1 MSISH
6 EKVLLLGALWLC
18 ALHMA
23 TTKPPE
29 AHNITSTL
37 EHSATFSH
45 IYNIALPKR
54 SFCKVELDSLPLK
67 DEGLGLQAATETAGG
82 DEHIVFR
89 HNIRVQ
95 SPQCDCESSATYK
108 ALALKLSVLEEE
120 ILGLK
125 SLCNSNGCCGQSV
138 DHQRWSSLHISSFL
152 LSLSADLGSL
162 CSGRGTFIRQSCRC
176 ECEAGWEGDDCSVR
190 SCPNGCSDRGRCVD
204 GRCVCDEGYA
214 GVACS
219 ELLCPGNCGGHGRC
233 LRGECQCDP
242 GFTGVDCGKK
252 LCPKDCSDHGD
263 CANGVCFCE
272 PGFTGI
278 DCSAVLGP
286 QALRLVRA
294 TEDSILVNWDH
305 VTGVDYYL
313 IDYYA
318 EGEESSFK
326 EAHVSKLENSYL
338 LMGLQSGVEYRI
350 QLYGVKAEVSSDPSS
365 LRARTVLSLPGGL
378 RVVRELENSL
388 ELQWRN
394 PEAEVDYFM
403 LTFSSLYGQQH
414 EVRVQRSSGE
424 NSNYLLTGLH
434 PGTLYL
440 ITVRAIMGE
449 LEGKPS
455 TVNGTTEIDSP
466 TNLVMDQVTENSA
479 SISWRRVQAE
489 IDRYMIN
496 YVSANGER
504 WQVAVRADQDANTLT
519 GLRPGVEYTIYIW
532 AEKGNQRSK
541 RASTAAVTEID
552 SPTNLVTDQV
562 TENSASISWRRVQA
576 EIDRYIIS
584 YVSAN
589 GESRQVAVRADQD
602 ANTLTGLRPG
612 VEYTIYIWA
621 EKGNRRSKRASTA
634 AVTEIDS
641 PTNLVTDQVTENSA
655 SISWRRV
662 QAEID
667 RYIISYVSANGE
679 SRQVAV
685 RADQDA
691 NTLTGLR
698 PGVEYTIYI
707 WAEKRNRRSK
717 RASTAAVTAIDAPRN
732 LRVSDVTQTSGIVM
746 WDPPEANIEGY
757 ILTYLKS
764 DGTSEEVQIGAADQ
778 RLLLTDLELGMSYII
793 YLVAFRRE
801 LHSGRVKTT
810 FTTVGVPFPF
820 PIDCG
825 QVLMNGNATSG
836 VYTIYLN
843 NDLSRPLTVYCDMT
857 TDGGG
862 WIVFMRRSS
871 GVLDFYRN
879 WKTYEKGFGDLT
891 DEFWL
896 GLQGLHNLTSTQT
909 QYELR
914 VDLQAGS
921 ESVYATYDN
930 FKVAPGKARYKLT
943 VGNYRG
949 TAGDAMSYHNGR
961 RFTAFDQDH
970 DISLTN
976 CAISHHGAWWYK
988 NCHLANLNGLYGDNT
1003 HSKGVNWEPWKGHEF
1018 SIPFVEMKLRS
1029 HPSNDIPVQRRKK
1042 RSHGRKILRL
1052 M

>member
-1 MSISH
+1 
-6 EKVLLLGALWLC
+6 
-18 ALHMA
+18 
-23 TTKPPE
+23 
-29 AHNITSTL
+29 
-37 EHSATFSH
+37 
-45 IYNIALPKR
+45 
-54 SFCKVELDSLPLK
+54 
-67 DEGLGLQAATETAGG
+67 
-82 DEHIVFR
+82 
-89 HNIRVQ
+89 
-95 SPQCDCESSATYK
+95 
-108 ALALKLSVLEEE
+108 
-120 ILGLK
+120 
-125 SLCNSNGCCGQSV
+125 
-138 DHQRWSSLHISSFL
+138 
-152 LSLSADLGSL
+152 
-162 CSGRGTFIRQSCRC
+162 
-176 ECEAGWEGDDCSVR
+176 
-190 SCPNGCSDRGRCVD
+190 
-204 GRCVCDEGYA
+204 
-214 GVACS
+214 
-219 ELLCPGNCGGHGRC
+219 
-233 LRGECQCDP
+233 
-242 GFTGVDCGKK
+242 
-252 LCPKDCSDHGD
+252 
-263 CANGVCFCE
+263 
-272 PGFTGI
+272 
-278 DCSAVLGP
+278 VLGP

-455 TVNGTTEIDSP
+455 TVNGTTDTMPSINRWTSGTYTIYTWCVRAVLYFCVLDTLAYLNLFIYNVPMLIKQLKYMTGSPVYVFVHSPYNACLSLLTNRLQNHNLPGALVTSRNLFHDPQVEKHCIRYVTKPSGDNPPPPTHTKQGTSDDTCVKPSANATYMVNNYEYACVIEIDSP

-532 AEKGNQRSK
+532 AEKGNQ
-541 RASTAAVTEID
+541 
-552 SPTNLVTDQV
+552 
-562 TENSASISWRRVQA
+562 
-576 EIDRYIIS
+576 
-584 YVSAN
+584 
-589 GESRQVAVRADQD
+589 
-602 ANTLTGLRPG
+602 
-612 VEYTIYIWA
+612 
-621 EKGNRRSKRASTA
+621 RSKRASTA

-1052 M
+1052 

>member
-125 SLCNSNGCCGQSV
+125 SLCNSNGCCGQS
-138 DHQRWSSLHISSFL
+138 
-152 LSLSADLGSL
+152 
-162 CSGRGTFIRQSCRC
+162 
-176 ECEAGWEGDDCSVR
+176 
-190 SCPNGCSDRGRCVD
+190 
-204 GRCVCDEGYA
+204 
-214 GVACS
+214 
-219 ELLCPGNCGGHGRC
+219 
-233 LRGECQCDP
+233 
-242 GFTGVDCGKK
+242 
-252 LCPKDCSDHGD
+252 
-263 CANGVCFCE
+263 
-272 PGFTGI
+272 
-278 DCSAVLGP
+278 VLGP

-532 AEKGNQRSK
+532 AEKGNQ
-541 RASTAAVTEID
+541 
-552 SPTNLVTDQV
+552 
-562 TENSASISWRRVQA
+562 
-576 EIDRYIIS
+576 
-584 YVSAN
+584 
-589 GESRQVAVRADQD
+589 
-602 ANTLTGLRPG
+602 
-612 VEYTIYIWA
+612 
-621 EKGNRRSKRASTA
+621 RSKRASTA